1 MALEVVGGGSG
12 AVASSTH
19 AACGRF
25 RGTDPLVTGMTRRK
39 LAKSVGVADT
49 MGTIPQARWMRA
61 MTFERMVRNEKFA
74 GQIAT
79 RTVGALSLDRPTE
92 VVTVD
97 ANSQVDRTARVLE
110 AAHDRAI
117 KTGAA
122 TLVFQLAV
130 PFVGFEGT
138 RATDV
143 MPDFA
148 IVAPAL
154 GDKTSSWLVMGDAK
168 DYERIRSRIND
179 ERMLKGFLQVAVGAE
194 SARVWSRLPKGMG
207 VHTFGVLVVPKNA
220 FFQPEPV
227 VENLHDYQEE
237 VRLRIEERRREANES
252 GHEPGQD
259 VRSLVEHLEA
269 TFDPASCTSCT
280 LFSYCRNE
288 LRSSQNPSDL
298 LIEIGVGRDM
308 RGQALGLID
317 GVTEVGR
324 VPASTAANIAATL
337 TGVAH
342 LTGQR
347 RVDQAGM
354 PGTVN
359 VVIVKSDSAPLDVHG
374 IGVQRVSDDGRGE
387 WEYTIF
393 DNPQSLEA
401 RRLIVRRVGNALN
414 HSMRDQRKAA
424 GNGIPDSVHLLV
436 PDSDTADV
444 LVSIA
449 DNLAG
454 IELSRLR
461 WQRDKEQG
469 RPVLT
474 YDGDPATVPRAI
486 SEVERTAIALLLE
499 EDRARA
505 FQLRSTVIDLRKVLA
520 HRIVAGGPS
529 MNSGRLDYLVGW
541 AEARGEAPIEH
552 RSFADEIEESVHTAG
567 GRLTTAA
574 SDAIHNALVGRSGKS
589 NDAPAAY
596 PVRYKDLVTE
606 ELEYKAQILERALD
620 SLEGFQ
626 SSTLRAVYR
635 AIESDAQVVWRR
647 RLTLHASDLVR
658 FGRTYRPWRN
668 SLVPMIE
675 SDGTCASQ
683 LFALSNP
690 QAARDLASDAG
701 NRFVSFAKVV
711 SVNPL
716 VIDVDSRRITAESR
730 VVLLAHNGEACA
742 EMPGISVDSKGR
754 GTFKID
760 GLAIGPLE
768 LIDDNFPKRLCWD
781 PQVVPVVARGDE
793 LVVADF
799 AWFSALKG
807 NRWLSVQK
815 PLPDMTA
822 APKGDCLPESY
833 GDEPQA
839 HLWCCR
845 PHEDREAEFADLLA
859 DRRAR
864 GELNPE
870 TWPPVR
876 DDDGFEVSSDGDA
889 AGNPFELG
897 PLPVP
902 IDLTIDDLE

>member
-1 MALEVVGGGSG
+1 MTLEVVGGGSG

-19 AACGRF
+19 SACERF
-25 RGTDPLVTGMTRRK
+25 RGTDPLITGMTRRK
-39 LAKSVGVADT
+39 LAKSVGVADAV
-49 MGTIPQARWMRA
+49 GTIPQARWLRA

-74 GQIAT
+74 GEIAT
-79 RTVGALSLDRPTE
+79 RTIGRLSLNRPTE
-92 VVTVD
+92 VVIVD
-97 ANSQVDRTARVLE
+97 ARSNVDRTAQALD

-122 TLVFQLAV
+122 TIVFQLAV
-130 PFVGFEGT
+130 PFVGFEET

-148 IVAPAL
+148 IVAPDI
-154 GDKTSSWLVMGDAK
+154 GDRPLSWLVMGDAK
-168 DYERIRSRIND
+168 DYERVRSRIGD

-194 SARVWSRLPKGMG
+194 SARAWSRVPKGMG
-207 VHTFGVLVVPKNA
+207 VHTFGVLAVPKNA

-237 VRLRIEERRREANES
+237 VILRIDERRREANES
-252 GHEPGQD
+252 GHTPDQD
-259 VRSLVEHLEA
+259 IESLVQHLEA
-269 TFDPASCTSCT
+269 TFDPAACVSCT

-288 LRSSQNPSDL
+288 LRRSQYPSDL
-298 LIEIGVGRDM
+298 LIEIGIGRDV
-308 RGQALGLID
+308 RGQALGLVD
-317 GVTEVGR
+317 GVTEVGH
-324 VPASTAANIAATL
+324 VPASMAANIAATL
-337 TGVAH
+337 TGVAQ

-354 PGTVN
+354 PGTLN
-359 VVIVKSDSAPLDVHG
+359 VVIAKSDSAPLDVHG
-374 IGVQRVSDDGRGE
+374 IGVQRVTVAGRGE

-393 DNPQSLEA
+393 DNPQSLET
-401 RRLIVRRVGNALN
+401 RRLIVRRIGNALN
-414 HSMRDQRKAA
+414 HAMRDQRKAA
-424 GNGIPDSVHLLV
+424 GEGIPDSVHLVV

-444 LVSIA
+444 LVTIA

-461 WQRDKEQG
+461 WQRDKDQR

-474 YDGDPATVPRAI
+474 YDGEPATVPRAI
-486 SEVERTAIALLLE
+486 SEAERTAIALLLE
-499 EDRARA
+499 DDRARA
-505 FQLRSTVIDLRKVLA
+505 FELRTPIIDLRKVLSR
-520 HRIVAGGPS
+520 RIVAGGPGV
-529 MNSGRLDYLVGW
+529 NSGRLDYLVGW
-541 AEARGEAPIEH
+541 AEAREAAPIEH
-552 RSFADEIEESVHTAG
+552 RAFADQIEDSTHTPGA
-567 GRLTTAA
+567 RLTSMS

-589 NDAPAAY
+589 NDAPVAD
-596 PVRYKDLVTE
+596 PVRYKNLVAE

-620 SLEGFQ
+620 SLDGFQ

-675 SDGTCASQ
+675 SDGTCADQ
-683 LFALSNP
+683 LFALSSP
-690 QAARDLASDAG
+690 QTAHDLASDAG
-701 NRFVSFAKVV
+701 NRFVSFAKVA

-742 EMPGISVDSKGR
+742 EMPGVSVDSSGR
-754 GTFKID
+754 GAFKID

-768 LIDDNFPKRLCWD
+768 LIDEDFPKRLRWD
-781 PQVVPVVARGDE
+781 PQVVPPVAEGDE
-793 LVVADF
+793 LVIADF

-807 NRWLSVQK
+807 NKILSVQK
-815 PLPDMTA
+815 PRQDTTS
-822 APKGDCLPESY
+822 APKDDCLPESY
-833 GDEPQA
+833 GDEPQL

-845 PHEDREAEFADLLA
+845 PHEDREAEFSDLLA
-859 DRRAR
+859 ERRAR

-876 DDDGFEVSSDGDA
+876 DGDGFEVSADGAA
-889 AGNPFELG
+889 AGNPFELA
-897 PLPVP
+897 PVP
-902 IDLTIDDLE
+902 VPEDLTMDDLE

>member
-1 MALEVVGGGSG
+1 MTLEVVGGGSG

-19 AACGRF
+19 AACERF
-25 RGTDPLVTGMTRRK
+25 RGTDPLITGVTRRR
-39 LAKSVGVADT
+39 LAKSVGVAET
-49 MGTIPQARWMRA
+49 VGTIPQARWMRA

-79 RTVGALSLDRPTE
+79 RTIGALSLDRPTE

-97 ANSQVDRTARVLE
+97 ANSKVDRTAQALA

-130 PFVGFEGT
+130 PFAGFEGT

-148 IVAPAL
+148 IVAPAF
-154 GDKTSSWLVMGDAK
+154 GDKSSSWLVMGDAK
-168 DYERIRSRIND
+168 DYERVRSRID
-179 ERMLKGFLQVAVGAE
+179 DDRMLKGFLQVAVGAE
-194 SARVWSRLPKGMG
+194 SARQWSRLPEGMG
-207 VHTFGVLVVPKNA
+207 VHTFGVLAVPKNA

-237 VRLRIEERRREANES
+237 VKLRIEERRREAKES
-252 GHEPGQD
+252 GHTPGQD
-259 VRSLVEHLEA
+259 VRSHVEHLEA
-269 TFDPASCTSCT
+269 KFDPAACTSCT

-288 LRSSQNPSDL
+288 LRRSQNPSDL
-298 LIEIGVGRDM
+298 LIEIGVGHDM
-308 RGQALGLID
+308 RDQALGLVD

-324 VPASTAANIAATL
+324 VPASMAANIAATMA
-337 TGVAH
+337 GVAH
-342 LTGQR
+342 LTGQH

-359 VVIVKSDSAPLDVHG
+359 VVIAKSDSAPLDVHG
-374 IGVQRVSDDGRGE
+374 IGVQRVSDAGRGD

-393 DNPQSLEA
+393 DNPQSLET
-401 RRLIVRRVGNALN
+401 RRLIMRRVGNALN
-414 HSMRDQRKAA
+414 NAMRDQRKAA
-424 GNGIPDSVHLLV
+424 GSENPDSVHLVV

-461 WQRDKEQG
+461 WQHDKDQR
-469 RPVLT
+469 RPALT
-474 YDGDPATVPRAI
+474 FDGEPATIPRAI

-505 FQLRSTVIDLRKVLA
+505 FQLRSIVIDLRKVLA
-520 HRIVAGGPS
+520 NRIVVGGPS
-529 MNSGRLDYLVGW
+529 VNSGRLDYLVGW
-541 AEARGEAPIEH
+541 AEARGSTTIEH
-552 RSFADEIEESVHTAG
+552 RSFADEIEESVHTPGA
-567 GRLTTAA
+567 RLTSKA

-589 NDAPAAY
+589 NDAPVAN
-596 PVRYKDLVTE
+596 PVLYGRLVTE
-606 ELEYKAQILERALD
+606 ALEYKAQILERALD
-620 SLEGFQ
+620 SLDGFA
-626 SSTLRAVYR
+626 SSTLRSVYR
-635 AIESDAQVVWRR
+635 AIESDAQVIWRR
-647 RLTLHASDLVR
+647 RLMLHASDLVR
-658 FGRTYRPWRN
+658 FGRTYRTWRN

-675 SDGTCASQ
+675 SDSTCASQ
-683 LFALSNP
+683 MLALSNP
-690 QAARDLASDAG
+690 QAGHDLASDAG
-701 NRFVSFAKVV
+701 NRFVAFARVA

-742 EMPGISVDSKGR
+742 EMNGVSADSSAR

-768 LIDDNFPKRLCWD
+768 SIDEGFPQRLCWD
-781 PQVVPVVARGDE
+781 PQVVPVVVVGDE
-793 LVVADF
+793 LVIADF

-807 NRWLSVQK
+807 NRWLSVRK
-815 PLPDMTA
+815 PQPDMTS
-822 APKGDCLPESY
+822 APKSDCLPESY
-833 GDEPQA
+833 GEEPQM

-845 PHEDREAEFADLLA
+845 PHEDREAEFSDLLA
-859 DRRAR
+859 ERRAR

-876 DDDGFEVSSDGDA
+876 DEDGFEVSADGTS
-889 AGNPFELG
+889 AGNPFELA
-897 PLPVP
+897 PVP
-902 IDLTIDDLE
+902 VPEGLTMDDLE

>member
-1 MALEVVGGGSG
+1 
-12 AVASSTH
+12 
-19 AACGRF
+19 
-25 RGTDPLVTGMTRRK
+25 
-39 LAKSVGVADT
+39 
-49 MGTIPQARWMRA
+49 

-79 RTVGALSLDRPTE
+79 RTVGALSLSRPTE

-97 ANSQVDRTARVLE
+97 AHSNVDRTAQVLE

-117 KTGAA
+117 NTGAA
-122 TLVFQLAV
+122 TLIFQLAV

-148 IVAPAL
+148 IVAPAF
-154 GDKTSSWLVMGDAK
+154 GDQHSSWLVMGDAK
-168 DYERIRSRIND
+168 DYERVRSRIDD

-194 SARVWSRLPKGMG
+194 SARTWSRLPKDMG
-207 VHTFGVLVVPKNA
+207 VHTFGVLAVPKNA

-237 VRLRIEERRREANES
+237 VKLRIEERRREAKES
-252 GHEPGQD
+252 GHTPGQD
-259 VRSLVEHLEA
+259 IESLVQHLEA
-269 TFDPASCTSCT
+269 TFDPAACASCT
-280 LFSYCRNE
+280 LFSYCRSE
-288 LRSSQNPSDL
+288 LRHSQTPLDL
-298 LIEIGVGRDM
+298 LIELGVGRDM
-308 RGQALGLID
+308 RGQALGLVD
-317 GVTEVGR
+317 GVNDVGR

-337 TGVAH
+337 TGVAQ

-347 RVDQAGM
+347 RVDPAGM

-359 VVIVKSDSAPLDVHG
+359 VVIAKSDSAPLDVHG
-374 IGVQRVSDDGRGE
+374 IGVQRVTIDGRAE
-387 WEYTIF
+387 WEYTTF
-393 DNPQSLEA
+393 DNPQSLET
-401 RRLIVRRVGNALN
+401 RRLIVRRIGTALN
-414 HSMRDQRKAA
+414 HAMRDQRKSA
-424 GNGIPDSVHLLV
+424 GNGIPDSVHLVV

-461 WQRDKEQG
+461 WKRDKDQG

-474 YDGDPATVPRAI
+474 YDGEPATVPRGI
-486 SEVERTAIALLLE
+486 SEAERTAIALLLE
-499 EDRARA
+499 DDRARA
-505 FQLRSTVIDLRKVLA
+505 FQLRLPVIDLRKVLA
-520 HRIVAGGPS
+520 RRIVAGGPS
-529 MNSGRLDYLVGW
+529 INSGRLDYLVGW
-541 AEARGEAPIEH
+541 AEARESAPIDH
-552 RSFADEIEESVHTAG
+552 RAFADQIEDSVHTSGA
-567 GRLTTAA
+567 RLTSLA
-574 SDAIHNALVGRSGKS
+574 SDAIHNALVGRSGKA
-589 NDAPAAY
+589 NDAPVAD
-596 PVRYKDLVTE
+596 PVLYKDLVTE
-606 ELEYKAQILERALD
+606 ELEYKAQILERALA
-620 SLEGFQ
+620 SLDGFQ
-626 SSTLRAVYR
+626 ASTLRAVYR

-690 QAARDLASDAG
+690 QAAHDLASDAG

-716 VIDVDSRRITAESR
+716 VIDVDSRRITADSR
-730 VVLLAHNGEACA
+730 VVLLANNGEACA
-742 EMPGISVDSKGR
+742 EMPGVSVDSSAR
-754 GTFKID
+754 GSFKID

-768 LIDDNFPKRLCWD
+768 LFDEDFPKRLHWD
-781 PQVVPVVARGDE
+781 PQVVPHVAAGDE
-793 LVVADF
+793 LVIADF

-807 NRWLSVQK
+807 NKILSVQK
-815 PLPDMTA
+815 PQQDSTS
-822 APKGDCLPESY
+822 APKDGCQPESY
-833 GDEPQA
+833 GDEPQL

-845 PHEDREAEFADLLA
+845 PHEDREAEFSDLLA
-859 DRRAR
+859 ERRAR

-876 DDDGFEVSSDGDA
+876 DGDGFEVAADGSA
-889 AGNPFELG
+889 EGNPFELA
-897 PLPVP
+897 PMPVP
-902 IDLTIDDLE
+902 EHLTLDDLE